1 MKVSVTI
8 PVLNEEANIAG
19 LCEAI
24 GRELSG
30 ASADYEILFVDDGS
44 SDGTVSRVAEQNR
57 RDPRVKL
64 LSLSRNFGHQ
74 VALTAGMD
82 HASGDAVIVMDGD
95 MQHPPSLLPD
105 LVAKW
110 QEGYDIV
117 YTIRVA
123 TERVGPLKRWTA
135 ALFYRI
141 FRWLSGVDLPAN
153 AADFRLLDRKV
164 VDAFRRIRERTRFLR
179 GLTQWAGYRS
189 AAIAFRADPRQ
200 GGRSK
205 YTLRRMLRFAA
216 DGVVSFSVK
225 PLYAAI
231 YAGLV
236 LAFLGFVYLLYA
248 AYARFV
254 SGDVVPGWTSLIM
267 LFAIVGG
274 IQLFLM
280 GVIGV
285 YVGTIYEEVKQ
296 RPLYLVKSAL
306 GLEGAVPSG
315 RPPDA

>member
-1 MKVSVTI
+1 MRLSVAI
-8 PVLNEEANIAG
+8 PVLNEEANISA
-19 LCEAI
+19 LHEAI
-24 GRELSG
+24 VRELSSIEG
-30 ASADYEILFVDDGS
+30 DVEILFVDDGS
-44 SDGTVSRVAEQNR
+44 TDETAARIVEENR

-64 LSLSRNFGHQ
+64 LCLSRTFGHQ

-82 HASGDAVIVMDGD
+82 HATGDAVIVMDGD
-95 MQHPPSLLPD
+95 LQHPPSLLPQ

-110 QEGYDIV
+110 REGYDIV
-117 YTIRVA
+117 YTVRVT
-123 TERVGPLKRWTA
+123 TERAGLLKRWSS
-135 ALFYRI
+135 ALFYRL
-141 FRWLSGVDLPAN
+141 FRRLSGVDLPAN

-179 GLTQWAGYRS
+179 GLTQWAGYRTT
-189 AAIAFRADPRQ
+189 AIPFRADPRH
-200 GGRSK
+200 GGESK
-205 YTLRRMLRFAA
+205 YTWKRMLRFAA
-216 DGVVSFSVK
+216 HGVISFSVK

-231 YAGLV
+231 WVGLA
-236 LAFLGFVYLLYA
+236 LALLGFLYLVYA
-248 AYARFV
+248 AYSRFV
-254 SGDVVPGWTSLIM
+254 SGNVVPGWTSLIM

-306 GLEGAVPSG
+306 GVDEAMPPG
-315 RPPDA
+315 RPPDP